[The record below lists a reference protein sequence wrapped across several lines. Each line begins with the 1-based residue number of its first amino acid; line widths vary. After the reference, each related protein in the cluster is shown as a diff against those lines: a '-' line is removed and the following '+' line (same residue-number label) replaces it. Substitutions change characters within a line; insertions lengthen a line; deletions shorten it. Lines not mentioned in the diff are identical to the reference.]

1 VTSGLRVSF
10 ALAGRALL
18 LVRRTPSIFI
28 PSLVIPLFIL
38 ISTAGAFRGV
48 ENLPQLQGSS
58 YLAFTVPMA
67 AVLGAGFAGTTSGL
81 GLARDLQNGFFSRL
95 QTSPA
100 PRISLTT
107 APLIAA
113 MARSLLTTT
122 IVLVAGFI
130 GGVDFAGVVD
140 TAVLYLL
147 PLLFSAVA
155 ALWATGVALRLRTIQ
170 AAPIMQIAVFLSV
183 FLSVAYT
190 PREAQTGWLATVA
203 DYNPMT
209 YVLEAARGAE
219 FEGVSW
225 ETLGPGLAA
234 LAGMLVVLGVWALT
248 GLQRLNRE

>member
-1 VTSGLRVSF
+1 MTSGPRVSL
-10 ALAGRALL
+10 ALAGRMLL
-18 LVRRTPSIFI
+18 LVRRSPSLFI

-38 ISTAGAFRGV
+38 VSTAGAFRGV
-48 ENLPQLQGSS
+48 ENLPQLQGAS

-67 AVLGAGFAGTTSGL
+67 ATLGAGFAGTTSGL
-81 GLARDLQNGFFSRL
+81 GLARDLENGFFSRL
-95 QTSPA
+95 QASPV
-100 PRISLTT
+100 PRLALAT

-122 IVLVAGFI
+122 IVLVAGYI
-130 GGVDFAGVVD
+130 GGTGFAGVAP

-147 PLLFSAVA
+147 PLLFSGVT
-155 ALWATGVALRLRTIQ
+155 ALWATGVALRARTIQ

-209 YVLEAARGAE
+209 FVLEAARAAE
-219 FEGVSW
+219 FSGVAW
-225 ETLGPGLAA
+225 ADLWPGLAA
-234 LAGMLVVLGVWALT
+234 LAGMLVVLGTWAVT
-248 GLQRLNRE
+248 GLRRLDRE

>member
-1 VTSGLRVSF
+1 MAGLRISL
-10 ALAGRALL
+10 ALAGRLLL
-18 LVRRTPSIFI
+18 LVRRSPSIFI

-38 ISTAGAFRGV
+38 VSTAGAFRGI
-48 ENLPQLQGSS
+48 EALPQLQGSS

-81 GLARDLQNGFFSRL
+81 SLARDLQGGFFSRL

-100 PRISLTT
+100 PRLALAS
-107 APLIAA
+107 APLFAA

-122 IVLVAGFI
+122 IVLAAGYI
-130 GGVDFAGVVD
+130 GGVDFAGVAS

-190 PREAQTGWLATVA
+190 PREAQVGWLATVA

-209 YVLEAARGAE
+209 YVLEAARAAE
-219 FEGVSW
+219 FSGTVTW
-225 ETLGPGLAA
+225 ADLWPGLAA
-234 LAGMLVVLGVWALT
+234 LAGMLVVLGAWALSS
-248 GLQRLNRE
+248 LNRLNKE